1 MPAKVG
7 IKSCR
12 CASEHAR
19 RCVYCVCSY
28 VAAYVGVHR
37 IIIDDS
43 IARAY
48 SYMHPFKCIRTDY
61 GYLIVA
67 K

>member
-28 VAAYVGVHR
+28 VAAYVGVHK

-43 IARAY
+43 IGIAIWHTSIQMYTYRLWLFDG
-48 SYMHPFKCIRTDY
+48 S
-61 GYLIVA
+61 
-67 K
+67 